1 MRARVAIAAALTLAI
16 AGCAGGPNG
25 PRKLK
30 PVANPS
36 AVVATELAFA
46 RAAQE
51 DGQWKAFRKY
61 ADKSAIMLL
70 ESGPVN
76 ARSWLA
82 GKADPAQPVTWE
94 PLAVWSSCDGSLAV
108 SKFAFTDPTDG
119 TSGEGY
125 TVWKRDRP
133 DRYRY
138 LFDMSYQAAPS
149 QAPEMIKAEVAE
161 CKAAPA
167 APASGAVGQSDDG
180 SLAWSYSFENG
191 VRSLRVWTS
200 GKAGPK
206 LAIDQSV
213 PAGDRSNRTG
223 N

>member
-1 MRARVAIAAALTLAI
+1 MRARVVIAAALTLAI
-16 AGCAGGPNG
+16 AGCASGPNG

-51 DGQWKAFRKY
+51 EGQWKAFRKY

-82 GKADPAQPVTWE
+82 GKTDPAQAVSWE
-94 PLAVWSSCDGSLAV
+94 PLAIWSSCDGSLAV
-108 SKFAFTDPTDG
+108 SKFAFTSADG
-119 TSGEGY
+119 SPGGEGY

-138 LFDMSYQAAPS
+138 LFDMGFAAPRAE
-149 QAPEMIKAEVAE
+149 APEMIQADVAE

-167 APASGAVGQSDDG
+167 APASGVAGQSDDG

-191 VRSLRVWTS
+191 VRGFRVWTS

-206 LAIDQSV
+206 LVIDQSV
-213 PAGDRSNRTG
+213 PAGDDTARTG